1 MKSASTAIELNSVSK
16 SYGGSP
22 ILDDIS
28 LAIAPGEFVVIL
40 GESGCGKST
49 LLKIIAGL
57 EQPTAGT
64 VRIGDEVMTDVA
76 PKDRR
81 LAMVFQSY
89 ALYPHLKVWENISF
103 PIKMSLWKYAY
114 SLPLLGRLFPK
125 RRRILRTMREYIRI
139 VDYFW

>member
-1 MKSASTAIELNSVSK
+1 M
-16 SYGGSP
+16 
-22 ILDDIS
+22 
-28 LAIAPGEFVVIL
+28 IL

-57 EQPTAGT
+57 EQPTSGA
-64 VRIGDEVMTDVA
+64 VRIGDAVMTDVP

-114 SLPLLGRLFPK
+114 SLPLLGRLF
-125 RRRILRTMREYIRI
+125 RTASVSSRPCARPPSGRPEKSG
-139 VDYFW
+139 

>member
-1 MKSASTAIELNSVSK
+1 MKSTSTAIQLNSVSK

-57 EQPTAGT
+57 EQPTSGA
-64 VRIGDEVMTDVA
+64 VRIGDAVMTDVP

-89 ALYPHLKVWENISF
+89 ALYPHLRSGRTSRF
-103 PIKMSLWKYAY
+103 P
-114 SLPLLGRLFPK
+114 
-125 RRRILRTMREYIRI
+125 
-139 VDYFW
+139 